1 VNKGK
6 ILVVDDEMGLVEL
19 IKGQLE
25 YAGYGVVV
33 AYNGPDALQKAASET
48 PALVILDIKIPVMD
62 GLEVLRKLRN
72 IPEAYN
78 IPIIMFTQVG
88 ETRGIFEAQDL
99 MATDYIIKPFSL
111 KKLIGM
117 VDKHMKAG
125 RLIDTE

>member
-1 VNKGK
+1 MNKGK

>member
-1 VNKGK
+1 MNKGK

-48 PALVILDIKIPVMD
+48 PALVILDIKMPVMD

>member
-48 PALVILDIKIPVMD
+48 PALVILDIKMPVMD